1 MEGFK
6 RSHVSA
12 QSHAAALTRIAG
24 HINQTGC
31 LLEKLQAG
39 RECGSPFQQQA
50 IDQVTPLL
58 KELAANVQSIVDN
71 LNERSTYADMPEFE
85 ESLTEN
91 CRLATELAA
100 VIRNFVDYEQSRGKA
115 EALEGQFKRP

>member
-1 MEGFK
+1 MLTHAAGDGAAAGRSSLSGGFADVEGRGAAAAFRRDLQFVVQAKSEAHELRLDVELMEGFK

-39 RECGSPFQQQA
+39 RESGRPFSNR
-50 IDQVTPLL
+50 P
-58 KELAANVQSIVDN
+58 
-71 LNERSTYADMPEFE
+71 ST
-85 ESLTEN
+85 
-91 CRLATELAA
+91 R
-100 VIRNFVDYEQSRGKA
+100 
-115 EALEGQFKRP
+115 